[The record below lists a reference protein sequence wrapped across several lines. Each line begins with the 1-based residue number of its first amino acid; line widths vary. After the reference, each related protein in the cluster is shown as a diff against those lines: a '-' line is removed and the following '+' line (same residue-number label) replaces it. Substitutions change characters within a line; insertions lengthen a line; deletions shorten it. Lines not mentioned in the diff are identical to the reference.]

1 MSAPS
6 HHLARSPRPR
16 PPESPF
22 FPGRTPRDP
31 GLALFLNAGDPGLE
45 HTRNLL
51 LLFDGL
57 GVDCVEL
64 AVPFP
69 DSATDGPVI
78 RASARRALA
87 AGTGADEVM
96 DLLEHVRPRLRH
108 TRVALLADWRHTV
121 RPLGIEP
128 FLRRSRSA
136 GADAVLLHGLPPR
149 ATAAYWDA
157 AEQTGQRVVTTCYA
171 DSPGDVLARA
181 ARRSTA
187 YVYLVATYGRSGTAP
202 PPDPV
207 RLRPAVRALRRTG
220 AAPVAV
226 GFGVRTRH
234 DVRTVG
240 ALGAE
245 AAIVGSAL
253 VGRIAQAH
261 QQGGDLLR
269 DVEQF
274 VTGLRPR
281 AGRRPGEQNT
291 AEGAES

>member
-6 HHLARSPRPR
+6 DHLTRRPPPRP
-16 PPESPF
+16 SDDPF
-22 FPGRTPRDP
+22 FPGRTPRNP

-45 HTRNLL
+45 RTRDLL

-64 AVPFP
+64 AVPSP
-69 DSATDGPVI
+69 ESATDGPVV
-78 RASARRALA
+78 RASAQRALA
-87 AGTGADEVM
+87 AGTGVAEVM
-96 DLLEHVRPRLRH
+96 DLLERVRPRLRH
-108 TRVALLADWRHTV
+108 TKVALLADWRHSV
-121 RPLGIEP
+121 RPLGVEP

-149 ATAAYWDA
+149 ATAAYWEA

-171 DSPGDVLARA
+171 NSPGDVLLRA

-187 YVYLVATYGRSGTAP
+187 YVYFVARYGRSGTAAP
-202 PPDPV
+202 PAPA
-207 RLRPAVRALRRTG
+207 RLRPAVRALRRTTDV
-220 AAPVAV
+220 PVAV

-234 DVRTVG
+234 DVRAVG
-240 ALGAE
+240 SLGAQ

-261 QQGGDLLR
+261 QQGGDLVR
-269 DVEQF
+269 DIEQF
-274 VTGLRPR
+274 VTGLRPA
-281 AGRRPGEQNT
+281 AGRRPEEGDT
-291 AEGAES
+291 AKGAAT